1 MLVKIKKNYFL
12 LISTS
17 LIFYF
22 CFNLFTG
29 DRGLFSYYKKNNI
42 LEKLEIEEIKLT
54 NKLQDLNLKNSLLTN
69 NLDLDYIEILIRKKF
84 LFGKKNET
92 LYIIK
97 NNEN

>member
-97 NNEN
+97 DNEN

>member
-54 NKLQDLNLKNSLLTN
+54 NKLQDLNLKNSLLTD

-84 LFGKKNET
+84 LFGKENEI

>member
-42 LEKLEIEEIKLT
+42 LEKLEIEEIKLS

-92 LYIIK
+92 LYLIK

>member
-92 LYIIK
+92 LYLIK